1 MAESQDDQM
10 QSAVTCD
17 TCDETAE
24 HLCKTCQDRLCSRCK
39 MIHKRSKA
47 SFDHEVVL
55 LSFSAISLANEE
67 GIPFQQACSK
77 HGGSRISICCSD
89 CEMPICEK
97 CLLPE
102 HSGHR
107 VISISDLIK
116 QKEPKLKAKYSLI
129 SSQLSQYEDKLE
141 EIKNR
146 RSMVEENSDLLE
158 EKIEKHYLKV
168 QSKIENQKTKLLKDV
183 REDKTV
189 TSNNLQVHENMFEEF
204 IKKMKTFMTEFET
217 ELSQEKTR
225 FILFGNCNVEAT
237 MPDNLPKIQFPEFLQ
252 YETESHD
259 EAPLHSLCGRLYEGN
274 VLHRNY
280 TTKEFHDINVGNNEI
295 TSLAYRCQDDTFWLY
310 TNGKILQIDRKGN
323 LLFEKVSQANI
334 CKNKPVVVSHTGAV
348 IYRQNQL
355 TLNKR
360 DVSGFDKEFFNANYS
375 APLCLWAR
383 KEGGVIVGFLD
394 IGESDGGFFW
404 LTEDAV
410 IEKEIKN
417 ASVWN
422 DIYQKNRAFSRS
434 RAYVAENVNGDICF
448 SNKSVEVYDLD
459 LRHRFSYPDLTDVK
473 DFLPQDI
480 YTDDLGHILIA
491 DQRSRLIH
499 ILNKD
504 GGLLKMVKLPGLNT
518 SYPISLTIDVNRCLC
533 VGCSDGKIRFID
545 YLAILDNL

>member
-1 MAESQDDQM
+1 
-10 QSAVTCD
+10 
-17 TCDETAE
+17 
-24 HLCKTCQDRLCSRCK
+24 
-39 MIHKRSKA
+39 
-47 SFDHEVVL
+47 
-55 LSFSAISLANEE
+55 
-67 GIPFQQACSK
+67 
-77 HGGSRISICCSD
+77 
-89 CEMPICEK
+89 
-97 CLLPE
+97 
-102 HSGHR
+102 
-107 VISISDLIK
+107 
-116 QKEPKLKAKYSLI
+116 
-129 SSQLSQYEDKLE
+129 
-141 EIKNR
+141 
-146 RSMVEENSDLLE
+146 
-158 EKIEKHYLKV
+158 
-168 QSKIENQKTKLLKDV
+168 
-183 REDKTV
+183 
-189 TSNNLQVHENMFEEF
+189 
-204 IKKMKTFMTEFET
+204 
-217 ELSQEKTR
+217 
-225 FILFGNCNVEAT
+225 

-422 DIYQKNRAFSRS
+422 DIYKKIGLFHA
-434 RAYVAENVNGDICF
+434 
-448 SNKSVEVYDLD
+448 
-459 LRHRFSYPDLTDVK
+459 
-473 DFLPQDI
+473 
-480 YTDDLGHILIA
+480 LGH
-491 DQRSRLIH
+491 
-499 ILNKD
+499 
-504 GGLLKMVKLPGLNT
+504 M
-518 SYPISLTIDVNRCLC
+518 
-533 VGCSDGKIRFID
+533 
-545 YLAILDNL
+545 

>member
-17 TCDETAE
+17 TCEETAE
-24 HLCKTCQDRLCSRCK
+24 HLCKTCHDRLCSRCK
-39 MIHKRSKA
+39 MVHNRSKA

-55 LSFSAISLANEE
+55 LNFSAISLANEE
-67 GIPFQQACSK
+67 SIPFQQVCSK

-116 QKEPKLKAKYSLI
+116 QKEPKIKSKYSVI

-141 EIKNR
+141 EIKKR
-146 RSMVEENSDLLE
+146 RSMVEENSNVLE

-183 REDKTV
+183 HEDKTV
-189 TSNNLQVHENMFEEF
+189 TSNNLQVHENMFEEY

-225 FILFGNCNVEAT
+225 FILFGNSNVEAT
-237 MPDNLPKIQFPEFLQ
+237 IPNNLPKIRFPELLQ
-252 YETESHD
+252 YETETHD
-259 EAPLHSLCGRLYEGN
+259 EASLHSLCGRLYEGKI
-274 VLHRNY
+274 LHRNY
-280 TTKEFHDINVGNNEI
+280 TTKEFRVINVGNSDI

-310 TNGKILQIDRKGN
+310 TNGKILQIDRN
-323 LLFEKVSQANI
+323 DNILFEKVTQANQYN
-334 CKNKPVVVSHTGAV
+334 NKPVVVSHTGVV
-348 IYRQNQL
+348 IYRQKQF
-355 TLNKR
+355 TLNEK
-360 DVSGFDKEFFNANYS
+360 DFDGFEKEFFTTSYS

-383 KEGGVIVGFLD
+383 KEGGVIVGYLD
-394 IGESDGGFFW
+394 KGESDGGFFW

-410 IEKEIKN
+410 IEKEIGN
-417 ASVWN
+417 NCAWN
-422 DIYQKNRAFSRS
+422 YVYNQYFVSRT

-448 SNKSVEVYDLD
+448 SNRSVEVYDSNLQ
-459 LRHRFSYPDLTDVK
+459 HRFSYPNATDVES
-473 DFLPQDI
+473 FLPQDI
-480 YTDDLGHILIA
+480 CTDDFGHILIA

-504 GGLLKMVKLPGLNT
+504 GVLLKMVKLPGLST

-545 YLAILDNL
+545 YLTILDNL